1 MSLIIDDIHKIT
13 AAVKATF
20 SHIRAKVQMKTNIVI
35 IIIRN
40 DMTKIAGIISLD
52 FIVLIFKICPVDNI
66 PGITTVTIHFFNKII
81 SKILIRLKAI
91 V

>member
-1 MSLIIDDIHKIT
+1 MIDDIHKIT

-40 DMTKIAGIISLD
+40 DITKIAGIISLD
-52 FIVLIFKICPVDNI
+52 FIY
-66 PGITTVTIHFFNKII
+66 
-81 SKILIRLKAI
+81 
-91 V
+91 

>member
-52 FIVLIFKICPVDNI
+52 FIVLIFKVLLRL
-66 PGITTVTIHFFNKII
+66 H
-81 SKILIRLKAI
+81 LKALHLHPEYF
-91 V
+91 